1 MEQTN
6 DKAPLALPRGY
17 KRPSIEEF
25 VAARYDA
32 KDYEQFFQVHE
43 ARLAAAYAAGEITD
57 ESYGKSMTGVGQQ
70 APLVEGLPDALHIQS
85 QVRKVGTRTTR
96 ARQPT
101 RHRFKQYLFGDPSKR
116 LVRSRKVGIT
126 SRELVD
132 NFDELLAKEA
142 AGILSVHTTDGLRVN
157 LEVLRQRL
165 SGEQPAEVEQEE
177 LEQDGQDGPAVNTA
191 PTAPL
196 IAAPPQPAPLPNP
209 PLDSAANDTPAGVD
223 MPLHVD
229 GTFPGDPA
237 AQRALERMVDDK
249 SRELERNTEDPAS
262 APADPA
268 SAPADPA
275 AATVPATDPAAS
287 EDPAADRASKSASK
301 KKGSHK

>member
-6 DKAPLALPRGY
+6 DQAPTLSLALPRGY

-25 VAARYDA
+25 VAAHYDA
-32 KDYEQFFQVHE
+32 KDYEQFFQAHE
-43 ARLAAAYAAGEITD
+43 ARLAAAYASGEVTD
-57 ESYGKSMTGVGQQ
+57 ESYGYSVTGTGQQ
-70 APLVEGLPDALHIQS
+70 TPLVEGLPDALHIQS

-126 SRELVD
+126 SQELVD

-142 AGILSVHTTDGLRVN
+142 AGILSVHTTDGRRVN

-165 SGEQPAEVEQEE
+165 SGERPAEVEQEE
-177 LEQDGQDGPAVNTA
+177 LEQDGQDGPVVNTA
-191 PTAPL
+191 PTASTAPL
-196 IAAPPQPAPLPNP
+196 IEEPPPPAPLPNP

-237 AQRALERMVDDK
+237 AQRALERMADDK
-249 SRELERNTEDPAS
+249 SREIERNAEDPAS
-262 APADPA
+262 APADPT
-268 SAPADPA
+268 